1 MKSRFCESNYWN
13 VLEGFLSVLLK
24 HQVHIQRLI
33 RRKTIQQEESS
44 LVNRIDILA
53 IEDSRDPVLVRIQTF
68 RELAYFHRLRYGTP
82 CIAAE
87 TDVHVA
93 KLYTINVMFLD
104 IGHHKDYI
112 YCGNQ
117 SLSGLHYP
125 DDEIW
130 SEGRYRTLFFDEEAE
145 YTQYVHYLILV
156 NEFDQVARTP
166 LDEWIR
172 FLKTGEIQGSDT
184 AQGLPEARE
193 RLRIDSL
200 NAEEKHAYIRD
211 MEAIRYQK
219 SVISTGW
226 IEGREE
232 GRAEEHLKVL
242 QSARFMKSLGIS
254 VEDIKNNLGL
264 TDEEIN
270 AL

>member
-166 LDEWIR
+166 PLMNGSVS
-172 FLKTGEIQGSDT
+172 LKPVKFKVVTLLKDYPKLVNVCALT
-184 AQGLPEARE
+184 
-193 RLRIDSL
+193 RLTRKKSMLIF
-200 NAEEKHAYIRD
+200 AIWRPF
-211 MEAIRYQK
+211 AIRR
-219 SVISTGW
+219 V
-226 IEGREE
+226 
-232 GRAEEHLKVL
+232 
-242 QSARFMKSLGIS
+242 
-254 VEDIKNNLGL
+254 
-264 TDEEIN
+264 
-270 AL
+270 